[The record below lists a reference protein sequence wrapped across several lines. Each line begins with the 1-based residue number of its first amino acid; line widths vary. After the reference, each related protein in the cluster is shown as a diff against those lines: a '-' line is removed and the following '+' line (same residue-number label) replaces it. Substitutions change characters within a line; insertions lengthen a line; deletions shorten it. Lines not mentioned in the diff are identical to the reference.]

1 MLFLILLVPLTLLGA
16 ILAWMC
22 WRARQRRVALIMAGI
37 SLVCA
42 GVSAAILLVGLFLY
56 DALQLSPPG

>member
-22 WRARQRRVALIMAGI
+22 WRARQRRVALVMAGL
-37 SLVCA
+37 SLVCT
-42 GVSAAILLVGLFLY
+42 GISAAFLLVGLFLY